1 MDRVKQLDLFD
12 DYDFY
17 NSYSFDH
24 LQVRAW
30 KKPELFLKK

>member
-1 MDRVKQLDLFD
+1 MIGTQLDLFD

-24 LQVRAW
+24 LQV
-30 KKPELFLKK
+30 LNLK